1 MSDFWTKNRL
11 IHTLCERTAKALM
24 RLRGCA
30 GSPEPSLVAYVINTK
45 ISWAGSLDTTFTCC
59 RSIRMKYSRRISLF
73 CSQSFLNHYNMFCTS
88 IFPFSVI
95 DYTTK
100 HISAIKLWCDSNLIT
115 AYAIILGFIKKSVY
129 FKRSATVQNTGGWF
143 WNWLL
148 HRFGLT
154 SFAKNRMTKHLQQLV
169 TGAQRHDVV
178 LDNFILSVLLKDKLT
193 FILSYYEQNLTL
205 VVISYEL
212 DYTCRRLVS

>member
-1 MSDFWTKNRL
+1 MSDFLIKNRL
-11 IHTLCERTAKALM
+11 IHTLCERTAKALV

-45 ISWAGSLDTTFTCC
+45 ISWACSLDTTFTCC

-95 DYTTK
+95 DYTSK

-115 AYAIILGFIKKSVY
+115 AYAIILGFRD
-129 FKRSATVQNTGGWF
+129 RSLFMPRGGLEEF
-143 WNWLL
+143 
-148 HRFGLT
+148 R
-154 SFAKNRMTKHLQQLV
+154 
-169 TGAQRHDVV
+169 
-178 LDNFILSVLLKDKLT
+178 FILKK
-193 FILSYYEQNLTL
+193 ILGPPPLENKAIFQDSPHHFTQIFQSPPPPDSYNPNTHTQTL
-205 VVISYEL
+205 NWYISG
-212 DYTCRRLVS
+212 